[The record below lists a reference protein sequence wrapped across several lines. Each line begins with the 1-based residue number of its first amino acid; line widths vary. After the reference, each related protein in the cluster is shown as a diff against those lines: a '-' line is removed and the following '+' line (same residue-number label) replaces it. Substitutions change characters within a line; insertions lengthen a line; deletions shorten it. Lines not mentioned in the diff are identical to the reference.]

1 MENIPHILT
10 TNEEFS
16 SSTDGLPLEL
26 SELVEKCIN
35 NERAAQEKFY
45 RMFHGRMMGLCM
57 RFFSNRDD
65 AKEALN
71 VGFLKVFRSL
81 SSYQGK
87 GSLEGWIYR
96 IIHNTALD
104 FVRKKVVFENRI
116 EEISESSAQV
126 QPEVIQ
132 KYYVNELLNLLHSL
146 PEATKVVF
154 TLFVIENYSHKEIAK
169 QLEISEGT
177 SKWHVNNARQLLK
190 KQLSNPKRTEL

>member
-1 MENIPHILT
+1 
-10 TNEEFS
+10 NEEFS
-16 SSTDGLPLEL
+16 SSTDGLSLEL

-35 NERAAQEKFY
+35 NERIAQEKFY

-81 SSYQGK
+81 ASYQGK

-104 FVRKKVVFENRI
+104 FVRKKVVFDNRI
-116 EEISESSAQV
+116 EEINESSAQV

-132 KYYVNELLNLLHSL
+132 KYYVNELLNLLNSL

-154 TLFVIENYSHKEIAK
+154 TLFAIENYSHKEIAK
-169 QLEISEGT
+169 QLEI
-177 SKWHVNNARQLLK
+177 
-190 KQLSNPKRTEL
+190 

>member
-16 SSTDGLPLEL
+16 SSTDGLSLEL

-45 RMFHGRMMGLCM
+45 RMFHGKMMGLCM

-104 FVRKKVVFENRI
+104 FVRKKVVFDNRI
-116 EEISESSAQV
+116 EEINESSAQV
-126 QPEVIQ
+126 EPEVIQ

-154 TLFVIENYSHKEIAK
+154 TLFAIENFSHKEIAK

-190 KQLSNPKRTEL
+190 KQLSNPKRTEQ